1 MRGDAP
7 AVGVRG
13 LTKGF
18 GDQVVLRD
26 LDLEVAPG
34 QRIALLGPN
43 GAGKTTLFRC
53 LLGTTGFRGEVRV
66 AGRDVRERG
75 REARALTGYVPQKAP
90 AYGMTLRGFVELFAD
105 LRDVGPDRVARRLD
119 DLGMPL
125 SGAGDKPMR
134 ALSGGMLQKAVLALA
149 LASEAPLLLL
159 DEPTASLDPG
169 SRREFLRAVRS
180 VGEGRTLL
188 FASHRFD
195 EIETLADRVLVLHR
209 GRFAFDGSPEALRRR
224 AGMGALLWIRVPS
237 GQVDRAGERLAGH
250 PAVRSV
256 RRDGVGVEAE
266 VEPASVPALVAGLAD
281 AGLEVREVRTLPPA
295 PDAMMERILSEE
307 VSARDAPAA
316 ADGAGGRA
324 A

>member
-1 MRGDAP
+1 MKGDP
-7 AVGVRG
+7 VVRVRG
-13 LTKGF
+13 LTKRY
-18 GDQVVLRD
+18 GDQVILRD
-26 LDLEVAPG
+26 LDLDVASG

-53 LLGTTGFRGEVRV
+53 LLGTAGFTGEARV
-66 AGRDVRERG
+66 SGRDVTAQG
-75 REARALTGYVPQKAP
+75 REARALTGYVPQQAP
-90 AYGMTLRGFVELFAD
+90 SYGMSLRAFIDFFSDLRGLDPRRASGRLAD
-105 LRDVGPDRVARRLD
+105 LGLPLD
-119 DLGMPL
+119 E
-125 SGAGDKPMR
+125 AGEKSMR
-134 ALSGGMLQKAVLALA
+134 TLSGGMLQKAVLALA

-180 VGEGRTLL
+180 VEQGRTLL

-209 GRFAFDGSPEALRRR
+209 GGFAFDGSPEELRRR
-224 AGMGALLWIRVPS
+224 AGMGALLWVRVPTD
-237 GQVDRAGERLAGH
+237 QLERARERLASH

-266 VEPASVPALVAGLAD
+266 VEPARVPALVASLDGAD
-281 AGLEVREVRTLPPA
+281 LEVREVRTLPPA
-295 PDAMMERILSEE
+295 PDAMMDRILSKEAPSE
-307 VSARDAPAA
+307 DDTSAS
-316 ADGAGGRA
+316 DGAEGRA